1 MRVLADRCDLRFCVP
16 LLVARHHLVRVARA
30 QVRQAFRGCDVRW
43 GRVSDG
49 GAVTA
54 GRLGVAGAGLMSQ
67 PSFRFRGVN
76 RTLVRSGAVAEV
88 PGVKAAMAPDAVTTG
103 VAGAGDSSVVEAGA
117 PGAGVSGA
125 VPGVVPGGV
134 PGVVL
139 AAGLPGVE
147 EATPDAR
154 VGTFAD
160 VLRGLGRARDL
171 VALASQAPFDGADAE
186 DLAQVIAVGSRL
198 RSAAEAL
205 LLASTAALEAAQAGS
220 GRAAL
225 RSNGRLSARR
235 AARVASVSEQI
246 AEMPRVAHGLAI
258 GELTPEHAEVLADT
272 ARRSSPHAVD
282 TAHDL
287 LGTAVTASPDVLR
300 RDARTFVAE
309 HDPMAAES
317 EMRRQRRDRSAALFL
332 DDETGMGVLNARFD
346 PVSFASVAQA
356 VESYNDAL
364 WRLDGGRDGTPG
376 AVRDNRQ
383 RLADSVFEMLT
394 GRNALAIQQ
403 RASVSVDGSAS
414 GDAGVGVGESG
425 DARAAHGGA
434 ECDADGRADAWDHPG
449 ADSGR
454 SIARWTPAG
463 APNQLVIVADI
474 GVIDGTAPDGRCDV
488 LGAGP
493 VPKSILDS
501 LSPDTRI
508 AGALFAGPGHPLWL
522 GRGRRLASIPQQLA
536 IAIRDRGC
544 VLCGAPMHRCKYHH
558 IEEWEADD
566 GTTDIPNLAAMCG
579 DCHNSLHKG
588 GQRLQRDPLSGHWI
602 TRKRPKRSNGQ
613 SNRSVGRSKGSDRTP
628 RGAGP
633 ESGRDPPA
641 PSL

>member
-1 MRVLADRCDLRFCVP
+1 ME
-16 LLVARHHLVRVARA
+16 
-30 QVRQAFRGCDVRW
+30 
-43 GRVSDG
+43 
-49 GAVTA
+49 TA
-54 GRLGVAGAGLMSQ
+54 
-67 PSFRFRGVN
+67 
-76 RTLVRSGAVAEV
+76 AEV
-88 PGVKAAMAPDAVTTG
+88 G
-103 VAGAGDSSVVEAGA
+103 
-117 PGAGVSGA
+117 
-125 VPGVVPGGV
+125 
-134 PGVVL
+134 
-139 AAGLPGVE
+139 
-147 EATPDAR
+147 

-160 VLRGLGRARDL
+160 VLRGLQRARDL

-205 LLASTAALEAAQAGS
+205 LLASTAALEAVQAGS

-225 RSNGRLSARR
+225 RRNGRLSARK

-246 AEMPRVAHGLAI
+246 AEMPRVAHGLAG
-258 GELTPEHAEVLADT
+258 GELTPEHAEVLADA

-287 LGTAVTASPDVLR
+287 LETATKASPDVLR
-300 RDARTFVAE
+300 RDARTFVAD

-317 EMRRQRRDRSAALFL
+317 EIRRQRRDRSAALFL

-356 VESYNDAL
+356 VENYNDAL
-364 WRLDGGRDGTPG
+364 WRLDGGRDGTPA

-394 GRNALAIQQ
+394 GRNALAVQQ
-403 RASVSVDGSAS
+403 RASVSVGGSAS
-414 GDAGVGVGESG
+414 GDVGSGDGDRESG
-425 DARAAHGGA
+425 DARAARGGA
-434 ECDADGRADAWDHPG
+434 DESGDAGVGDRESSDVKAADGRADESGDARAARGGAECG
-449 ADSGR
+449 ADSGAEAWAHLGADGGR
-454 SIARWTPAG
+454 SIARWRPAG

-474 GVIDGTAPDGRCDV
+474 GVIDGTAPDGRCDI

-493 VPKSILDS
+493 VPKSILDN

-508 AGALFAGPGHPLWL
+508 AGALFTGSGHPLWL

-536 IAIRDRGC
+536 VAIRDRGC
-544 VLCGAPMHRCKYHH
+544 VLCGAPMHRCRYHH

-579 DCHNSLHKG
+579 DCHNSLHKA
-588 GQRLQRDPLSGHWI
+588 GQCLARDPLSGHWI
-602 TRKRPKRSNGQ
+602 TRKRPTRSDGQ
-613 SNRSVGRSKGSDRTP
+613 SKGSVGQSKRSDRTP

-633 ESGRDPPA
+633 ESGRDPPE
-641 PSL
+641 